1 MIQGYKS
8 SIERLAKSFKQSR
21 DLWKRRAI
29 KLQKKLRA
37 QEIRIRDL
45 QKSRELWKRRAK
57 TAEQIVREYRTT
69 EKTQAMQLSDD
80 GDAVPP
86 TVQREVG
93 SGDHEPS
100 QCRAARAHHYG
111 VFIIQLAVAFV
122 VSSLNSFRG
131 AARNFTLLGQYFTL
145 ASPSYSSIRQWV
157 LRVGLY
163 ELQRQR
169 ENRCDWLFIIDM
181 TLELGSRKC
190 LVVLGISQARW
201 QQLVKQAQGKL
212 SYEEMEVL
220 AMEVMNQTKGEA
232 IYQVLEQ
239 VTGRVGVPLQ
249 IVSDHGSDLKKG
261 IRLYKE
267 AHSEVLVTYDV
278 THQSARLLKEELEK
292 DESYQTFAQ
301 RCART
306 RQQLQQSPLSF
317 LMPPTQRAK
326 ARYFNVDSLLEW
338 ATLVLA
344 YQQRQD
350 FSMINPC
357 FCLDKRALDSLAPH
371 LPAAS
376 LAQLQ
381 SLKNQVYP
389 DKEAFTCALGARLGP
404 VDFSVKGTKVLES
417 ADLGRRYFLEKLGWL
432 QDYRTTLEP
441 YTQMLTLVRTLQH
454 QLKQRGLT
462 EHSLTDFIKH
472 TRFLPLS
479 KRTESLKEKLL
490 DYLEL
495 ETASLPAAL
504 TLLGSSDIIESLF
517 GKYKLFSAK
526 SPLKHMGHLILT
538 LPLLTAKLTSDLIC
552 TALETVSFAKVDDW
566 YTDVFGISGLAKRR
580 AVFQG
585 APQDTEYA

>member
-57 TAEQIVREYRTT
+57 TAELLLREYRTT

-86 TVQREVG
+86 TAGSEVG
-93 SGDHEPS
+93 SGDHEHS
-100 QCRAARAHHYG
+100 QCRGARAHHYG
-111 VFIIQLAVAFV
+111 VFIIHLAVAFV

-131 AARNFTLLGQYFTL
+131 AARNFTLLGQYCTL

-163 ELQRQR
+163 ELQRRR
-169 ENRCDWLFIIDM
+169 ENRSDWLFIIDM

-212 SYEEMEVL
+212 SYQEMEVL

-239 VTGRVGVPLQ
+239 VTSRVGVPLQ

-267 AHSEVLVTYDV
+267 AHSQVLVTYDV

-338 ATLVLA
+338 ATKVLA

-357 FCLDKRALDSLAPH
+357 FCLDQRALEALAPH
-371 LPAAS
+371 LPSAS

-381 SLKNQVYP
+381 SLKNKVYP
-389 DKEAFTCALGARLGP
+389 DKEAFSCALGASLGS
-404 VDFSVKGTKVLES
+404 VDFSVKVLLE
-417 ADLGRRYFLEKLGWL
+417 ADLGRRYFREKLGWL

-441 YTQMLTLVRTLQH
+441 YTQMITLVRTLQH

-462 EHSLTDFIKH
+462 EQSLTDFIKQ

-479 KRTESLKEKLL
+479 ERTESFKEKLL

-495 ETASLPAAL
+495 ETASLPADKP
-504 TLLGSSDIIESLF
+504 LLGSSDIIESVF

-538 LPLLTAKLTSDLIC
+538 LPLLTAKLTAELIC
-552 TALETVSFAKVDDW
+552 TALETVSFAAVSDW
-566 YTDVFGISGLAKRR
+566 YTGVFGISSLAKRR

-585 APQDTEYA
+585 AMPDTEYA